1 MKRKM
6 LTKLLSATMIATM
19 MLSMSVFAD
28 DTVKDWNTDGG
39 QGTVEGEG
47 TVITPVIEIGL
58 PGDMSFQ
65 IDPFMVDSGDK
76 QIVAGDYNIVN
87 YGNVAVGVDVY
98 PTIIKDAN
106 SNLDVATAATLVTG
120 DTTKYADLTPVA
132 SKKAVFLT
140 AIAADKVTEGTAVN
154 TLDTDEDGIYEFAYT
169 AGTGHVGRAKTA
181 TTKAADPVTTF
192 GAATAGAA
200 TGSQIILKGAAA
212 VNAETAGAV
221 TAAATG
227 DKLSFVVKEAKLNAD
242 TGAYEP
248 NLDSIASFT
257 FGGAVDAHA
266 EFEDGD
272 VAVQTIFQMKLL
284 TKNDKAKLKA
294 DANKQAVYTV
304 ENN

>member
-98 PTIIKDAN
+98 PTIIKGAD
-106 SNLDVATAATLVTG
+106 SNLNVETTATPVTG

-140 AIAADKVTEGTAVN
+140 AIAADKVTDGTAVN

-169 AGTGHVGRAKTA
+169 AGTGHVGRERTKT
-181 TTKAADPVTTF
+181 TTGVTTF

-200 TGSQIILKGAAA
+200 TGSQIILKGAEA

-221 TAAATG
+221 TTAATG

-304 ENN
+304 DNN

>member
-98 PTIIKDAN
+98 PTIIAGTN
-106 SNLDVATAATLVTG
+106 SNLEVETAATLVTG
-120 DTTKYADLTPVA
+120 DTTKTKYADFKA
-132 SKKAVFLT
+132 KADNKKAVFLT
-140 AIAADKVTEGTAVN
+140 AIAADKEPAGTAVN

-169 AGTGHVGRAKTA
+169 AGDGHVGRAKTKTA
-181 TTKAADPVTTF
+181 TGVTTF
-192 GAATAGAA
+192 GAATAGAT
-200 TGSQIILKGAAA
+200 TGSNIILKGAEA

-221 TAAATG
+221 TAAAKG

-284 TKNDKAKLKA
+284 TKNDKAKLEA
-294 DANKQAVYTV
+294 DKNKQAVYSSK
-304 ENN
+304 

>member
-1 MKRKM
+1 M
-6 LTKLLSATMIATM
+6 
-19 MLSMSVFAD
+19 
-28 DTVKDWNTDGG
+28 TD
-39 QGTVEGEG
+39 
-47 TVITPVIEIGL
+47 
-58 PGDMSFQ
+58 
-65 IDPFMVDSGDK
+65 
-76 QIVAGDYNIVN
+76 
-87 YGNVAVGVDVY
+87 
-98 PTIIKDAN
+98 
-106 SNLDVATAATLVTG
+106 
-120 DTTKYADLTPVA
+120 
-132 SKKAVFLT
+132 
-140 AIAADKVTEGTAVN
+140 GTAVN

-181 TTKAADPVTTF
+181 TTKATDPVTTF

-200 TGSQIILKGAAA
+200 TGSQIILKGAEA

>member
-106 SNLDVATAATLVTG
+106 SKLDVATTATPVTG
-120 DTTKYADLTPVA
+120 DTTKYADLTAVA
-132 SKKAVFLT
+132 DKKAVFLT
-140 AIAADKVTEGTAVN
+140 AIAADKVTDGTAVN

-169 AGTGHVGRAKTA
+169 AATGHVGRARTKTA
-181 TTKAADPVTTF
+181 TGVTTF

-200 TGSQIILKGAAA
+200 TGSQIILTGAEA

-221 TAAATG
+221 TGAATG
-227 DKLSFVVKEAKLNAD
+227 TNKLSFVVKEAKLNAD

>member
-98 PTIIKDAN
+98 PTIIKGSD
-106 SNLDVATAATLVTG
+106 SNLDVATTATLVTG
-120 DTTKYADLTPVA
+120 DTTKYADLTPVE

-140 AIAADKVTEGTAVN
+140 AIAADKVVAGTAVN

-169 AGTGHVGRAKTA
+169 AGTGHVGRAKTE

-200 TGSQIILKGAAA
+200 TGSQIILKGAEA

-221 TAAATG
+221 TDAAKG
-227 DKLSFVVKEAKLNAD
+227 DKLSFVVNEAKLNAD

-284 TKNDKAKLKA
+284 TKNDRAKLTA
-294 DANKQAVYTV
+294 DTNKQAVYKT
-304 ENN
+304 N

>member
-87 YGNVAVGVDVY
+87 YGNVAVEVDVY
-98 PTIIKDAN
+98 PTIIAGAN
-106 SNLDVATAATLVTG
+106 SNLEVETTASLVKD
-120 DTTKYADLTPVA
+120 DTTKYADFKATA
-132 SKKAVFLT
+132 DNKKAVFLT
-140 AIAADKVTEGTAVN
+140 AIAADKETDGTAVN

-200 TGSQIILKGAAA
+200 TGSQIILTGAEA

-221 TAAATG
+221 TAAAKG

-284 TKNDKAKLKA
+284 TKNDKAKLTA
-294 DANKQAVYTV
+294 DDHKQAVYKS
-304 ENN
+304 N

>member
-98 PTIIKDAN
+98 PTIIKGAD
-106 SNLDVATAATLVTG
+106 SNLDVATTATLVTG
-120 DTTKYADLTPVA
+120 DTTKYADLKPVA

-140 AIAADKVTEGTAVN
+140 AIAADKVTDGTAVN

-181 TTKAADPVTTF
+181 TSTGVTTF

-200 TGSQIILKGAAA
+200 TGSQLVLKGAEA

-221 TAAATG
+221 TNAAQG

-284 TKNDKAKLKA
+284 TKNDKAKLTA
-294 DANKQAVYTV
+294 DANKQAVYTI
-304 ENN
+304 N

>member
-98 PTIIKDAN
+98 PTIIKGAD
-106 SNLDVATAATLVTG
+106 SNLNVETTATLVTG

-140 AIAADKVTEGTAVN
+140 AIAADKVVDGTAVN

-169 AGTGHVGRAKTA
+169 AGTDHVGRARTKT
-181 TTKAADPVTTF
+181 TTGVTTF

-200 TGSQIILKGAAA
+200 TGSQIVLKGAEA

-284 TKNDKAKLKA
+284 TKNDKAELKP
-294 DANKQAVYTV
+294 DANKQAVYTK
-304 ENN
+304 